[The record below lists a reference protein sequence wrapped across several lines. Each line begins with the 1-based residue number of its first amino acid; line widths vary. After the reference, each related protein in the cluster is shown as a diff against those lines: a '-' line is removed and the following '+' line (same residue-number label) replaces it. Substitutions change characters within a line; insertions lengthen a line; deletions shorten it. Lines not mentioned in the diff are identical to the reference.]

1 MKFSVNL
8 PGDEDRLR
16 KAFRTKVPGFRV
28 QVTGGRDYQV
38 RDISASGFAVVDSPR
53 SLSEGTLYE
62 TEFFLNKKK
71 FLGGVQARVVRF
83 MSDGL
88 VGFSFENLERRQQ
101 MKLDKLVLEIQKR
114 LIELKKARKRELG
127 ED

>member
-16 KAFRTKVPGFRV
+16 KAYRTKVPGFRAKV
-28 QVTGGRDYQV
+28 SGGGSFSV
-38 RDISASGFAVVDSPR
+38 RDISALGFAVVDNPR
-53 SLSEGTLYE
+53 SLAEGQLYE
-62 TEFFLNKKK
+62 VEFFLNKKK
-71 FLGGVQARVVRF
+71 FIGGIQARVVRF
-83 MSDGL
+83 MPDGL
-88 VGFSFENLERRQQ
+88 AGFVFENLERRQQ

-114 LIELKKARKRELG
+114 LIELKKAKKRELG